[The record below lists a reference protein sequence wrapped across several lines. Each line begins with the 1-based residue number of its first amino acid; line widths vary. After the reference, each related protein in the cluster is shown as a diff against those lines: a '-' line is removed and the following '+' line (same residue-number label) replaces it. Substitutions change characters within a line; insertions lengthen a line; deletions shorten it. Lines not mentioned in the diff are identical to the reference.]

1 MTSVEKVPFE
11 GSSLEAC
18 FTDIYVNS
26 LFTGGRQKTV
36 PHWLPVN

>member
-1 MTSVEKVPFE
+1 MTSVEKVPFK
-11 GSSLEAC
+11 GSSLDAY

-26 LFTGGRQKTV
+26 LFTGGRQKTE